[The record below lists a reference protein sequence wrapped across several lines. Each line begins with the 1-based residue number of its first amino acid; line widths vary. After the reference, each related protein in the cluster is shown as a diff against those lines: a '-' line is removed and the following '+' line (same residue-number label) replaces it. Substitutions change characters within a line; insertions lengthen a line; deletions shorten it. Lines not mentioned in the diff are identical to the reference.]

1 MTKLDFQFMSY
12 PFMTYRSC
20 FIQQNFE
27 KQCFITS
34 EQCFIGWVPIK
45 KTKCGLWRILAGV
58 AITATGCLCYLIP
71 TVGWI
76 AGGIITSA
84 GISGLM
90 EAVTNPDGDNWDFLK
105 SVGIGGL
112 IGALSLGLGHLE
124 IGG

>member
-1 MTKLDFQFMSY
+1 M
-12 PFMTYRSC
+12 
-20 FIQQNFE
+20 
-27 KQCFITS
+27 
-34 EQCFIGWVPIK
+34 
-45 KTKCGLWRILAGV
+45 AGG
-58 AITATGCLCYLIP
+58 AITAPGCLCYLIP

-112 IGALSLGLGHLE
+112 IGALSLGLAHLE
-124 IGG
+124 IGEKIGELMCQSEKLELLFQYFSKELVQETLAGAISGAAVETANQLVDNGFDLT